1 MDRLMRLLDVAP
13 APRYSGEAE
22 EVTEGRKQYYIREGQ
37 YGAFF
42 PGRCCDIVVMDG
54 EKEEVVGHF
63 GVLHPQV
70 IKNFELRY
78 PGSALELNLEKFL

>member
-1 MDRLMRLLDVAP
+1 MDRLMRLLDVYP
-13 APRYSGEAE
+13 AQKYSGS
-22 EVTEGRKQYYIREGQ
+22 TEPLPEGKKQYFIREGE

-42 PGRCCDIVVMDG
+42 PGRCCDIVVANQG
-54 EKEEVVGHF
+54 KEEVVGHF

-78 PGSALELNLEKFL
+78 PGSALEMNLEKFL